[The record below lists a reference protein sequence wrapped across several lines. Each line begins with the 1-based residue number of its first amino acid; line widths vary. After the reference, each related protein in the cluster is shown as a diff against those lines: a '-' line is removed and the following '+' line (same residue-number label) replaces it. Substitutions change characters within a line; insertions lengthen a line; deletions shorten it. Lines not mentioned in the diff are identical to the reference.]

1 MNFKTSNEKGILAGT
16 KGYDRFTDLFIESSQ
31 ALDFH
36 EACKDFLSF
45 LPTSLT
51 NILDIGAGAGQ
62 NAAALA
68 KLGHKITAIEPM
80 PEFLSS
86 AQTTYK
92 NLNVT
97 WLNGALPEL
106 TSISPNDPEFDFILI
121 NAVWHHLNDIERESA
136 VTRLATLIKPG
147 GRCAISLRN
156 GPAGMGTRVYPTD
169 SNSTI
174 EQFKA
179 MGFNCILHLKGQ
191 PSIYSHKKDVT
202 WSRIVLEKFS

>member
-1 MNFKTSNEKGILAGT
+1 MNFKASNEKGILAGT
-16 KGYDRFTDLFIESSQ
+16 QGYDIFTDLFIESSQ

-45 LPTSLT
+45 LPTSPA

-68 KLGHKITAIEPM
+68 KLGHKVTAIEPM

-92 NLNVT
+92 DLNVK
-97 WLNGALPEL
+97 WLNDSLPEL
-106 TSISPNDPEFDFILI
+106 TCISPNDPYFDFVLI
-121 NAVWHHLNDIERESA
+121 NAVWHHLNDVEREFA
-136 VTRLATLIKPG
+136 ATRLSTLIKPE

-156 GPAGMGTRVYPTD
+156 GPAGMGTRVYPTNSD
-169 SNSTI
+169 STI
-174 EQFKA
+174 QQFKA
-179 MGFNCILHLKGQ
+179 KGFNCILHLQDQ
-191 PSIYSHKKDVT
+191 PSVYRHKKDVN
-202 WSRIVLEKFS
+202 WSRIVLQKI

>member
-1 MNFKTSNEKGILAGT
+1 MNFKTSNEKEMLAGT
-16 KGYDRFTDLFIESSQ
+16 QGYKRFTDLFIESSQ
-31 ALDFH
+31 ALNFH

-45 LPTSLT
+45 LPTSPA

-68 KLGHKITAIEPM
+68 KLGHRVTAIEPM

-92 NLNVT
+92 DLNVK

-106 TSISPNDPEFDFILI
+106 SCISPNGSEFDFALI
-121 NAVWHHLNDIERESA
+121 NAVWHHLNNIERELA
-136 VTRLATLIKPG
+136 VTRLSTLMKPG

-169 SNSTI
+169 SHITI
-174 EQFKA
+174 KQFKA
-179 MGFNCILHLKGQ
+179 MGFNCILHLQDQ
-191 PSIYSHKKDVT
+191 PSIYSHKEDVN
-202 WSRIVLEKFS
+202 WSRIVLKKI

>member
-1 MNFKTSNEKGILAGT
+1 MNFKTSNEKEMLAGT
-16 KGYDRFTDLFIESSQ
+16 QGYKRFTDLFIESSQ
-31 ALDFH
+31 ALNFH

-45 LPTSLT
+45 LPTSPA

-68 KLGHKITAIEPM
+68 KLGHRVTAIEPM

-92 NLNVT
+92 DLYVK

-106 TSISPNDPEFDFILI
+106 SCISPNGSEFDFVLI
-121 NAVWHHLNDIERESA
+121 NAVWHHLNNIERELA
-136 VTRLATLIKPG
+136 VTRLSTLMKPG

-169 SNSTI
+169 SHITI
-174 EQFKA
+174 KQFKD
-179 MGFNCILHLKGQ
+179 MGFNCILHLQDQ
-191 PSIYSHKKDVT
+191 PSIYSHKEDVN
-202 WSRIVLEKFS
+202 WSRIVLKKI